1 MDNTPRSAHPLY
13 EDVLALLTAAGF
25 VSLGIFLFHQVG
37 LLTGGT
43 AGLALLLQQV
53 TGLSF
58 GLLFF
63 AMNLPFYALA
73 WLRMGPRFTL
83 NTFAAVATVSFMTD

>member
-63 AMNLPFYALA
+63 TMNLPFYALA

-83 NTFAAVATVSFMTD
+83 KTLAAVETV

>member
-63 AMNLPFYALA
+63 AMNLPF
-73 WLRMGPRFTL
+73 
-83 NTFAAVATVSFMTD
+83 

>member
-43 AGLALLLQQV
+43 AGLACCC
-53 TGLSF
+53 S
-58 GLLFF
+58 
-63 AMNLPFYALA
+63 
-73 WLRMGPRFTL
+73 R
-83 NTFAAVATVSFMTD
+83 